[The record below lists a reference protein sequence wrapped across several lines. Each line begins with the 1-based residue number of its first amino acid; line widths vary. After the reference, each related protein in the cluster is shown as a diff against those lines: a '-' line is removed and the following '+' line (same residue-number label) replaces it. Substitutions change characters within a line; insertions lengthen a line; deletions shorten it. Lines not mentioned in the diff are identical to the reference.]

1 MGGVLISMK
10 NIELSPDSIKYD
22 IECDCMSVRIMD
34 GKYEFSMEVG
44 DVVLDFGKDLID
56 GNIIPLS
63 LEIVD
68 ASVIFKCQKNSLSEK
83 SLKNMSVQLKISKE
97 QISIFIQ
104 LTTLFRNEKMQ
115 KTVNISDMNRLN
127 IPDIDLAIV

>member
-1 MGGVLISMK
+1 MK